1 MDTLAKNITDIAIAE
16 VKLIN
21 EKIKGLNFLEILKN
35 NLIEK
40 IRLVINNQNFPL
52 ENFENFVKDINI
64 SNRNLKISIKYYT
77 NSSIIRK
84 KIIEKNTLFIFFNEA
99 CSLDI
104 FKDDKNFINILLYK
118 NTGISISEN
127 TTINSKFNKNTLIIE
142 IENKDEE
149 LILTN

>member
-104 FKDDKNFINILLYK
+104 FKDDKKFINILLYK
-118 NTGISISEN
+118 NT
-127 TTINSKFNKNTLIIE
+127 
-142 IENKDEE
+142 
-149 LILTN
+149 